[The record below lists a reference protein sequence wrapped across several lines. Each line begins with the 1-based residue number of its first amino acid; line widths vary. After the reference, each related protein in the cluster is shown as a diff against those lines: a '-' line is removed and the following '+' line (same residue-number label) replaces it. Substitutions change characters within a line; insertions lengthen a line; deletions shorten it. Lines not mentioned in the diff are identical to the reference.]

1 MSFRKIGGI
10 YWLSLGRI
18 RISFCVKRK
27 TRITVAELLAL
38 ENNHVVVRNLLEERD
53 LRFVHVAR
61 QGVWTSLVR

>member
-18 RISFCVKRK
+18 RVSFCIKRK

-38 ENNHVVVRNLLEERD
+38 ESSNV
-53 LRFVHVAR
+53 
-61 QGVWTSLVR
+61 

>member
-27 TRITVAELLAL
+27 TRIAVAELLAIQPQ
-38 ENNHVVVRNLLEERD
+38 E
-53 LRFVHVAR
+53 
-61 QGVWTSLVR
+61 G